1 MYRRNLDIFTEDF
14 LEIPLK
20 FFQKQLLLGLAENE
34 VEDVMASRGLSKS
47 FMVFIFATDMALLY
61 SNQEIL
67 ITSFTLNQSN
77 NIIEEKIDKELS
89 NPKSGIS
96 PILRQLRIDGWMEI
110 KKDQN
115 TGAKYIE
122 FGNGSKIFAVNCG
135 DSCRGK
141 RSTIVITDEC
151 VLIKKKDYQEIVEP
165 TLRPRQF
172 KGRPSD
178 YKEETKQIFLS
189 SAKTKTNWMWRHLRT
204 CVNEHYKNKRI
215 KHGFFAGD
223 IFTAVASGI
232 QSPNQYI
239 QRKKITDDMS
249 FEQEYLNIF
258 LGSNENSLFKYEDF
272 DRNRTLE
279 NPFYPREP
287 YEVLD
292 GVKNTYNFEN
302 EDWIRILVCDIAVA
316 TGNENDNTVYIF
328 LAINKKTGQRR
339 LENIITKNGLNSIT
353 QVMYMKRWFYEY
365 KATYFMQDTKGI
377 GNTIFDLLT
386 VETYDNE
393 TGEIY
398 PAWTVC
404 KDKALQI
411 TSDTVMTDKVTRTLD
426 SNAVEVVIPYAGT
439 SELNSQMHLLL
450 RKTLRDEKIDLLKDD
465 GEMKAIIEEKDPK
478 FILKSSEEK
487 ALTMLPF
494 LETRYTINEA
504 ISLEVKFLDSG
515 FLKVQEEKRTDT
527 KDRYMTLA
535 MANFLAEKI
544 YNKYNNDS
552 YEEEDIDLE
561 DWQWLKG

>member
-20 FFQKQLLLGLAENE
+20 FFQKQLLLGLSENE
-34 VEDVMASRGLSKS
+34 VEDVMASRGLSKT
-47 FMVFIFATDMALLY
+47 FMVGIFATDMALLY

-115 TGAKYIE
+115 TGAKYVE

-189 SAKTKTNWMWRHLRT
+189 SAKTKTNWMWRHLKT
-204 CVNEHYKNKRI
+204 CVTEHYKNKRI

-223 IFTAVASGI
+223 IFTAVANGI
-232 QSPNQYI
+232 QTKNQYI
-239 QRKKITDDMS
+239 QRKKTTDDMS

-292 GVKNTYNFEN
+292 GVKNTYNFDN
-302 EDWIRILVCDIAVA
+302 KDLVRILVCDIAVA

-328 LAINKKTGQRR
+328 MSINKENGRRR
-339 LENIITKNGLNSIT
+339 LENIIAKNGLNSIT

-365 KATYFMQDTKGI
+365 KADYFMLDTKGV

>member
-1 MYRRNLDIFTEDF
+1 
-14 LEIPLK
+14 
-20 FFQKQLLLGLAENE
+20 
-34 VEDVMASRGLSKS
+34 
-47 FMVFIFATDMALLY
+47 
-61 SNQEIL
+61 
-67 ITSFTLNQSN
+67 
-77 NIIEEKIDKELS
+77 
-89 NPKSGIS
+89 
-96 PILRQLRIDGWMEI
+96 
-110 KKDQN
+110 
-115 TGAKYIE
+115 
-122 FGNGSKIFAVNCG
+122 
-135 DSCRGK
+135 
-141 RSTIVITDEC
+141 
-151 VLIKKKDYQEIVEP
+151 
-165 TLRPRQF
+165 
-172 KGRPSD
+172 
-178 YKEETKQIFLS
+178 
-189 SAKTKTNWMWRHLRT
+189 
-204 CVNEHYKNKRI
+204 
-215 KHGFFAGD
+215 
-223 IFTAVASGI
+223 
-232 QSPNQYI
+232 
-239 QRKKITDDMS
+239 
-249 FEQEYLNIF
+249 
-258 LGSNENSLFKYEDF
+258 
-272 DRNRTLE
+272 
-279 NPFYPREP
+279 
-287 YEVLD
+287 
-292 GVKNTYNFEN
+292 
-302 EDWIRILVCDIAVA
+302 
-316 TGNENDNTVYIF
+316 
-328 LAINKKTGQRR
+328 
-339 LENIITKNGLNSIT
+339 
-353 QVMYMKRWFYEY
+353 MYMKRWFYEY

-411 TSDTVMTDKVTRTLD
+411 TSDTVMTDKVIRTLD

>member
-20 FFQKQLLLGLAENE
+20 FFQKQLLLGLEENE
-34 VEDVMASRGLSKS
+34 VEDVMASRGLSKT
-47 FMVFIFATDMALLY
+47 FMVGIFATDMALLY

-115 TGAKYIE
+115 TGAKYVE

-135 DSCRGK
+135 DSARGK

-151 VLIKKKDYQEIVEP
+151 VLIKKKDYQEIIEP

-172 KGRPSD
+172 KGRPYD

-223 IFTAVASGI
+223 IFTAVAGGI
-232 QSPNQYI
+232 QSPNQYR
-239 QRKKITDDMS
+239 QRKKTTDDMS

-287 YEVLD
+287 YEILD
-292 GVKNTYNFEN
+292 GVKNTYNFDN

-411 TSDTVMTDKVTRTLD
+411 TSDTVMTDKVIRTLD